1 MSKIKSS
8 AKTLEP
14 ASIVGG
20 KLKWWDYLIFVVVAL
35 ICFLCFQQ
43 RDLQHTAGC
52 SVGYLNGHI
61 FSFYDYCG
69 EYDIHPSYMPTI
81 YILFAV
87 WNIPMRLAGF
97 LTIPTED
104 ITLAATMWAKIL
116 PCAVYLLSG
125 ILIYKIC
132 MQIGMGTLK
141 SKYCVYACLTMPVA
155 VYNQFIFGQYDI
167 FMTACALLGV
177 YYYLQKK
184 DFWFIFWFAIAV
196 TFKYTALVI
205 FLPLLLLREKKVWRI
220 LGSCVL
226 LVLPLALEFFLYRNS
241 PGFSSYAFG
250 VGSSGDTPTGYIF
263 SAGIYT
269 GFQLSAQ
276 QYQVSLVVLVYG
288 VILALAYF
296 TSVKE
301 EREITKWAFYLIC
314 LSFFVLFGLSKWHPQ
329 WLLFAVPFWVIS
341 SFMHKDTKIFMI
353 LDLLFMIFFVMFI
366 VQTIP
371 NNVDQAMLN
380 KGILKGLV
388 DGDIGTELMMKD
400 VVGKISPELCLSI
413 LSMMMLVYA
422 LFKHPKYC
430 LADVSARIDCMGWM
444 RTRFLVGVGFFVL
457 PAFLCLVTALTGAEP
472 GYRVTQKAETAAIV
486 NFTERG
492 ANVSQRFCSEG
503 NSLEQ
508 LQFTVMANGRIND
521 GVLKMTLKDAADGR
535 ILYEIDWDTDGF
547 VDGDIISVD
556 FKGYPTEKGHY
567 YEVLFESTAAYG
579 DYCLGL
585 QANNG
590 VSTEDSEEYAM
601 VSGQKQEYQL
611 VMTVY
616 QE

>member
-1 MSKIKSS
+1 MTKIKAS

-20 KLKWWDYLIFVVVAL
+20 KLKWWDYLIFAVVAL
-35 ICFLCFQQ
+35 VCFLCFQQ

-61 FSFYDYCG
+61 FDFYDYCG
-69 EYDIHPSYMPTI
+69 EFDIHPSYMPTV
-81 YILFAV
+81 YILFAI

-104 ITLAATMWAKIL
+104 ITLMATMWSKLL
-116 PCAVYLLSG
+116 PCIVYILSG
-125 ILIYKIC
+125 IIVYRIC
-132 MQIGMGTLK
+132 MEIGMGSLK

-177 YYYLQKK
+177 YYYLKK
-184 DFWFIFWFAIAV
+184 KEFWFVFWFAIAV
-196 TFKYTALVI
+196 TFKYTALVL
-205 FLPLLLLREKKVWRI
+205 FLPLLLLRQKNVWRV
-220 LGSCVL
+220 LRSCVL
-226 LVLPLALEFFLYRNS
+226 LVIPLAVEFLLYRGS
-241 PGFSSYAFG
+241 TGFSSYAFG

-276 QYQVSLVVLVYG
+276 YYEVSLVVMVYG

-296 TSVKE
+296 TTVRDDRGVAE
-301 EREITKWAFYLIC
+301 WAFYLAC

-341 SFMHKDTKIFMI
+341 SFMHKDTKIFMV
-353 LDLLFMIFFVMFI
+353 LDLLFMLFFVMFI

-400 VVGKISPELCLSI
+400 VVGKIGPELCLSI

-444 RTRFLVGVGFFVL
+444 RTRFLAGTAFFVL
-457 PAFLCLVTALTGAEP
+457 PAFLCLFVALTGADP
-472 GYRVTQKAETAAIV
+472 GYQVKQTAE
-486 NFTERG
+486 G
-492 ANVSQRFCSEG
+492 ASVVYMEEIGDSVSQRFCSKG
-503 NSLEQ
+503 SSLDQ
-508 LQFTVMANGRIND
+508 IQFTVMSNGRIND
-521 GVLKMTLKDAADGR
+521 GYLKLTLKDAADGR
-535 ILYEIDWDTDGF
+535 ILYEVDWETDNW
-547 VDGDIISVD
+547 VDGDIISLD
-556 FKGYPTEKGHY
+556 FGDYPLAEGQY
-567 YEVLFESTAAYG
+567 YEVLLETTAAMG
-579 DYCLGL
+579 DYCLGI

-590 VSTEDSEEYAM
+590 NLTGDEMEYAS
-601 VSGQKQEYQL
+601 VGGKKQDYQL

-616 QE
+616 QK